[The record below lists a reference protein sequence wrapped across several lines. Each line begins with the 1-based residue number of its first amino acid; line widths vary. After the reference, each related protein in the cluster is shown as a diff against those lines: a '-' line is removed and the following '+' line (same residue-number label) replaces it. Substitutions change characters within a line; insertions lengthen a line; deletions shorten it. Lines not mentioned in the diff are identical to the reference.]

1 VSRLV
6 FLVNQVSIFLY
17 LSLSFSILLLLY
29 SVFNFT
35 ESKKYITGC
44 GCIFV
49 GLDFISAC
57 LFLGL
62 VFRVRLL
69 VHRKLPNCA
78 SVSSMNEP

>member
-1 VSRLV
+1 M
-6 FLVNQVSIFLY
+6 FLVNQISIFFY

-57 LFLGL
+57 FVLGL

-69 VHRKLPNCA
+69 VYRKLPNCA